1 MILLQL
7 PLTSH
12 NASSIQQSSFD
23 ARRMNGPGQS
33 DKVEYSCFFYLNHE
47 NEVRMAE
54 WHVNLQGDDFDLAA
68 LAARFTSQDFRI
80 QREGTV
86 YCLMADELNTL
97 EDPREVRDAAE
108 RILQPLN
115 GLAKLMLNARRPL
128 SVSSLY
134 QIKGDRKNHHY
145 LLADAGSL
153 SLQESAA
160 VLKIG
165 SDGTSEAVQQ
175 QDPMH
180 SQLSLSWV
188 DENVKRVLS
197 LYGKADQTW
206 KDLYPIYEII
216 ESDLG
221 GEAALVDKGWTSRNQ
236 IERFAR
242 TANSPEA
249 SGETAR
255 HGIPKGAPPSNP
267 MTPSEG
273 KEFIA
278 SLILKWIESK
288 LTKQR

>member
-1 MILLQL
+1 
-7 PLTSH
+7 
-12 NASSIQQSSFD
+12 
-23 ARRMNGPGQS
+23 
-33 DKVEYSCFFYLNHE
+33 
-47 NEVRMAE
+47 MAE